1 MFDPCIT
8 HQFAFACK
16 GLREISGPL
25 SFQLSKDW
33 HFSATAFGGGAGFE
47 RLVSWDVGPGRMS
60 DGWPKEGCDAPKEWP
75 TKQKSAPR
83 GAFCLLIGGE
93 GVRFSDVQRNLEIT
107 KKRNKN
113 KGIRDFRCPMMSNE
127 IPSNPVFYVG

>member
-1 MFDPCIT
+1 M
-8 HQFAFACK
+8 
-16 GLREISGPL
+16 
-25 SFQLSKDW
+25 QL
-33 HFSATAFGGGAGFE
+33 HLAGGAGFE

-127 IPSNPVFYVG
+127 IPPNPVFYVG